1 MIPQIDIPNIEEN
14 IEIVKYPSRT
24 YADKTKAI
32 RGYIDNI
39 EAIKQT
45 VHHII
50 YTERYAYP
58 IYPDNYG
65 MELNKYIGRPFEYLQ
80 ATIEKDLRDA
90 LTQDDRIDNIVVT
103 NITKQDLDTAI
114 VEFDVYSV
122 EGLIQEVA
130 KIGL

>member
-1 MIPQIDIPNIEEN
+1 MQ
-14 IEIVKYPSRT
+14 
-24 YADKTKAI
+24 
-32 RGYIDNI
+32 
-39 EAIKQT
+39 
-45 VHHII
+45 
-50 YTERYAYP
+50 
-58 IYPDNYG
+58 
-65 MELNKYIGRPFEYLQ
+65 LNKYIGRPFEYLQ

>member
-90 LTQDDRIDNIVVT
+90 LTQDHRIDNIVVT

>member
-1 MIPQIDIPNIEEN
+1 MIPQIDIPQETDSFKITT
-14 IEIVKYPSRT
+14 YPSKT
-24 YADKTKAI
+24 YADKTEAI
-32 RGYIDNI
+32 RGKIDNI
-39 EAIKQT
+39 EAIRQT
-45 VHHII
+45 IYHII

-80 ATIEKDLRDA
+80 ATIENDLNSA
-90 LTQDDRIDNIVVT
+90 LTQDDRINNVVVT
-103 NITKQDLDTAI
+103 KVTKQNLDTAI
-114 VEFDVYSV
+114 VEFDVYTV